1 MEVLA
6 GVSSVLSV
14 LGFAIQLAD
23 GIKKACAL
31 WESLQEAPHEVQ
43 MICKDLRAIS
53 NVLDDIQLEENQF
66 MHHSD
71 SIIEALE
78 LCSEVLESLNHLSQK
93 IVFPNTDT
101 TLLIKRWRAVKGVV
115 KIEKLQGLQ
124 SRLNS
129 AKLTLL
135 LARQNSSQSGPP
147 RLRQLMNM
155 VDGIKLDLQE
165 LASKTVVITSRDP
178 PDSKVHFDALK
189 VEVRALA
196 RTIKNP
202 VMRLGFE
209 RAMDLA
215 FSTLSNSA
223 ERSLRR
229 KSAVLDNV
237 EHSLSTINIRF
248 GKINIYITTLSFA
261 DGTYKSCT
269 NLIMHPSRLLQL
281 CGVSLGVRVVL
292 SKSCGAFK
300 PELKAYRAVPDDS
313 AIFRLCRDGRLDAIR
328 CLFDEGLASPRDT
341 DSYGRTPLMI
351 AASTGQLSTCK
362 FLVNEGADLEVRDI
376 LNNDLGSYACGTW
389 YPGYGKHRV
398 PFGFSHTENRV
409 WMHCDARIEVLRM
422 FLEQFEVSEDPYS
435 PGFIG
440 LCWLATNTRSVGNRL
455 RLADRKLLY
464 WTSSMLLDQLA
475 LTPNLSAYFKCAL
488 LAAMEFEDIDMI
500 DHLFRTC
507 PHNITEDWIAP
518 SIGLCLVSKIREF
531 DQTHLIHCM
540 MSHGMDLH
548 SSLAELSS
556 ATSQCP
562 QPGCQGTITTLLL
575 QTSGTFFRFKTALQY
590 LGIDIAKFVCDEIQ
604 QGPAAAAGWTT
615 HSLCA
620 AFSLDFI
627 PEDTSPH
634 FACLHNWKCPVYSHG
649 RELSW
654 EVLLDKLKLRND
666 LSSGLEDILRERDA
680 DLVKFQS
687 IDGRICSCCGE
698 FGMSHATLFE
708 RNAAICNLC
717 NDTLH
722 QATKEREAEV
732 EDSMFLL
739 SI

>member
-14 LGFAIQLAD
+14 LDFAIQLAD

-43 MICKDLRAIS
+43 MTCKDLRAIS

-93 IVFPNTDT
+93 IVFSNTDT
-101 TLLIKRWRAVKGVV
+101 NLLSKRWRAMKAVK
-115 KIEKLQGLQ
+115 KMDKLQVLQ
-124 SRLNS
+124 SRLNGV
-129 AKLTLL
+129 KLTLV
-135 LARQNSSQSGPP
+135 LARQNSSQ
-147 RLRQLMNM
+147 
-155 VDGIKLDLQE
+155 LDLQG
-165 LASKTVVITSRDP
+165 LASKTVVITSRDA

-229 KSAVLDNV
+229 KSVVLDNV
-237 EHSLSTINIRF
+237 EHSLSTIKTPF

-281 CGVSLGVRVVL
+281 CGVSLGVRVAL
-292 SKSCGAFK
+292 SKSCGTFK

-313 AIFRLCRDGRLDAIR
+313 AIFRLCRDGRLDGIR

-351 AASTGQLSTCK
+351 AASTGS
-362 FLVNEGADLEVRDI
+362 GIYSIMI
-376 LNNDLGSYACGTW
+376 LGHACGTW
-389 YPGYGKHRV
+389 DPGYGKHRV
-398 PFGFSHTENRV
+398 PFGFSHSENRP
-409 WMHCDARIEVLRM
+409 WMHCDIRIEVLRM
-422 FLEQFEVSEDPYS
+422 FLEQFEVSEDPSS
-435 PGFIG
+435 PGFRG
-440 LCWLATNTRSVGNRL
+440 LCSLAASTRFVGNRQ
-455 RLADRKLLY
+455 RLANRKLLY
-464 WTSSMLLDQLA
+464 WTSSMLLDRLA

-488 LAAMEFEDIDMI
+488 SAAVQFEDIDMI
-500 DHLFRTC
+500 DHLFRSC
-507 PHNITEDWIAP
+507 PHDIKGDWIAP
-518 SIGLCLVSKIREF
+518 SIALCL
-531 DQTHLIHCM
+531 
-540 MSHGMDLH
+540 
-548 SSLAELSS
+548 SSVALF
-556 ATSQCP
+556 QFK
-562 QPGCQGTITTLLL
+562 TTLHN
-575 QTSGTFFRFKTALQY
+575 

-604 QGPAAAAGWTT
+604 QGPIVAAGWNFQ
-615 HSLCA
+615 SLHA
-620 AFSLDFI
+620 VFNLDYLPNDSLPYFL
-627 PEDTSPH
+627 
-634 FACLHNWKCPVYSHG
+634 CLQECITAPYKYG

-654 EVLLDKLKLRND
+654 EILLDKLKAGSD
-666 LSSGLEDILRERDA
+666 FSSGVEDILRKRDE
-680 DLVKFQS
+680 DLIKFQS
-687 IDGRICSCCGE
+687 MDGRVCSCCGE
-698 FGMSHATLFE
+698 LGMSYATEDEWVTALYNLY
-708 RNAAICNLC
+708 RDRLRQAA
-717 NDTLH
+717 
-722 QATKEREAEV
+722 KEREAEV
-732 EDSMFLL
+732 EDPTFLL
-739 SI
+739 SV